1 MCNTEIASCKR
12 IGRYKMGR
20 SRPISVT
27 FHRKEDKQKLLEN
40 KRNLP
45 IGIYVNDEFPIEIKK
60 NRDILQPILRLAKSL
75 PIYRDKCKI
84 IEDKLIVNGITYTVY
99 NLHQLPT
106 ELAPYKA
113 VQKVNDTTIGF
124 SGELS
129 PWSNFH
135 RSPFEI
141 NGQKFNTAEHW
152 IQYVKSKLFGDT
164 TTTEL
169 ILNSENVLDAK
180 KLGYKIQGFDPK
192 TWHEKGY
199 ELCIPGIKAK
209 FQQNPTLL
217 CMLKTTTPKL
227 LVESTA
233 DNKTWETGVPL
244 KDHEALNREKWH
256 NQGWLSSMLM
266 DIRDNF

>member
-12 IGRYKMGR
+12 IGRYKMGQ

-60 NRDILQPILRLAKSL
+60 NRNILWPILRLVKSL
-75 PIYRDKCKI
+75 PNYRDKSKI

-99 NLHQLPT
+99 NLHQLFT
-106 ELAPYKA
+106 ELTPYKA
-113 VQKVNDTTIGF
+113 VQKVNKTTIGF

-141 NGQKFNTAEHW
+141 NGQKFNTAEH
-152 IQYVKSKLFGDT
+152 
-164 TTTEL
+164 
-169 ILNSENVLDAK
+169 
-180 KLGYKIQGFDPK
+180 
-192 TWHEKGY
+192 
-199 ELCIPGIKAK
+199 
-209 FQQNPTLL
+209 
-217 CMLKTTTPKL
+217 
-227 LVESTA
+227 
-233 DNKTWETGVPL
+233 
-244 KDHEALNREKWH
+244 
-256 NQGWLSSMLM
+256 
-266 DIRDNF
+266 